1 MDEKTEELR
10 DIFMDVAEDE
20 TVTESQAEQRGSLLT
35 EGSVDE
41 RLAEVVRRMRDRF
54 DFETELDDSVLCTII
69 KRFYDGDGD
78 VEIAT
83 IMKLPPAL
91 VVEARLDL
99 HLVREADTEGVD
111 IDELRK
117 RLDDGQAERAIAEAL
132 GVEPGVVDRA
142 VRAVETRRRSRR
154 VSQRFR
160 TEFEE
165 ILTDAD
171 IAVQLTA
178 DVKEDGLDEATEG
191 MEVDVD
197 F

>member
-10 DIFMDVAEDE
+10 NIFMDVAEDE
-20 TVTESQAEQRGSLLT
+20 TVTESQTEQRGSLLT
-35 EGSVDE
+35 ERSVDG
-41 RLAEVVRRMRDRF
+41 RLVEVVGRMRDRF
-54 DFETELDDSVLCTII
+54 DFEIELDDDTLCTVVR
-69 KRFYDGDGD
+69 RFYDGDTD
-78 VEIAT
+78 EEIAA
-83 IMKLPPAL
+83 ILKLPPAL

-99 HLVREADTEGVD
+99 HLVREADTDGVD
-111 IDELRK
+111 IDALRR
-117 RLDDGQAERAIAEAL
+117 RLDDGQSQRAIARAL
-132 GVEPGVVDRA
+132 DVELSVVDRA
-142 VRAVETRRRSRR
+142 VRAVGTRRRSRR

-178 DVKEDGLDEATEG
+178 DVQEDGLDGATEG
-191 MEVDVD
+191 MEVNVD